1 MSALRL
7 AGAGSVCIECKPYD
21 DGKVKRRPYRPA
33 KGPDLAVS
41 TLHKFVTF
49 VRVKTFFCSFCRAIL
64 RPLMT
69 RTVKTFLIW
78 LLMALLPLHAV
89 AASIGMS
96 CALVGQQVPHHAAG
110 QAAHH
115 APAADAHAHHGADAA
130 SSLDQAAPDD
140 GGAQAQSA
148 KQPHSSCSACSSF
161 CAGAVA
167 PPSALQS
174 LPSFGGSTAVLVTP
188 SAVLAGFIPDGP
200 QRPPRHL
207 S

>member
-1 MSALRL
+1 MYKILYT
-7 AGAGSVCIECKPYD
+7 V
-21 DGKVKRRPYRPA
+21 
-33 KGPDLAVS
+33 
-41 TLHKFVTF
+41 VTF
-49 VRVKTFFCSFCRAIL
+49 VRLKTLFCSFCRAIL

-96 CALVGQQVPHHAAG
+96 CALVGQQVPHHAAA
-110 QAAHH
+110 QAARH
-115 APAADAHAHHGADAA
+115 APAMDAHVHHGADVA

-140 GGAQAQSA
+140 GSAQAQSA

-167 PPSALQS
+167 PPSAAQS
-174 LPSFGGSTAVLVTP
+174 LPSFGGSHAVPVTP
-188 SAVLAGFIPDGP
+188 SALLAGFIPDGP
-200 QRPPRHL
+200 QRPPRHP